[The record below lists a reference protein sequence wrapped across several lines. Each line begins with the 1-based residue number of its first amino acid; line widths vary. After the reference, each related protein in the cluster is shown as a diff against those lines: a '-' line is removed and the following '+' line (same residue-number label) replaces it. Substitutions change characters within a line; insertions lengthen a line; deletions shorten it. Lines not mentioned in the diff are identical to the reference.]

1 MVGAGTGVVS
11 MVLAALRSANL
22 ASAAHDTCILSTDL
36 RESLPSRSNLLRP
49 TSLESFLVASS
60 MELMSYNIHANSTL
74 YPHFPPTVLPLDW
87 DQELPESVLNIRER
101 GGFDLIA

>member
-1 MVGAGTGVVS
+1 
-11 MVLAALRSANL
+11 
-22 ASAAHDTCILSTDL
+22 
-36 RESLPSRSNLLRP
+36 
-49 TSLESFLVASS
+49 

-74 YPHFPPTVLPLDW
+74 YHHCPPTVLPLGW